1 GEGVAVTISG
11 LFNCTPL
18 TSFINSAGVIIISG
32 VRSRYVTACSG
43 VILIIL
49 SIIPKFSAI
58 ATMIPASVFG
68 SATLVIFAFITVAEI
83 DTLTK
88 SVNMTKMGNMMV

>member
-1 GEGVAVTISG
+1 M
-11 LFNCTPL
+11 
-18 TSFINSAGVIIISG
+18 IIISG

-68 SATLVIFAFITVAEI
+68 GATTVILLLLLLRDRHTDKIRRYDQNGQYDGCRNFSQCRADV
-83 DTLTK
+83 
-88 SVNMTKMGNMMV
+88 